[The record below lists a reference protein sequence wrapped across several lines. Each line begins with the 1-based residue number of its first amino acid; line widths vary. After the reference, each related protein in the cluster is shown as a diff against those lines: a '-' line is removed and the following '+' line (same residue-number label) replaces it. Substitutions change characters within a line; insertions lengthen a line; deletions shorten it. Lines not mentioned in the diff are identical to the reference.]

1 MNLSKF
7 KKSASYAIILFSI
20 ITDAHP
26 GFPHEIQSRDVKET
40 GVTLPL
46 KATYTPEGT
55 ILDVDITVGGQNFS
69 MYLDTGS
76 SDIWVPR
83 NTFQCL
89 NATDNSIL
97 PQEKCLFN
105 KTYNISSTFQ
115 QVPDQNFGVRYGSGI
130 ATGVLGV
137 EIVTFGG
144 LTVENQT
151 IGVVDKTTDVGDG
164 NDSGVLGLAYPY
176 LTSAHPGTNYSND
189 SVSLWSNRIPYNPLF
204 TNLYQQGLVKPF
216 FSIAVNRTPV
226 NVSNGDGGFL
236 SLGTLPPVPH
246 KPTWAIAPVEIIKV
260 IPPFFT
266 NNETAK
272 TYWALSVK
280 STSVNSVSNKT
291 SFQALVD
298 CGNFFNFVPADVAL
312 AVNNAFQPPATRS
325 ESFLETGM
333 YDVPCNAIAPTFGL
347 TFSNNVTI
355 YNDPRDTLVENAD
368 GTCNSAFL
376 DADILGEASGI
387 TLHILGKPFFQSV
400 VSVFDFGKDEMRF
413 AERIEI
419 TGGGN
424 VSSTPGGVEPTAPL
438 IANGGSRLVLTLLPL
453 VLVAF
458 ISVFLI

>member
-1 MNLSKF
+1 MILSTF
-7 KKSASYAIILFSI
+7 RRSAGYAAIFSAII
-20 ITDAHP
+20 TEAHP
-26 GFPHEIQSRDVKET
+26 EFRNEIQHREVKET

-46 KATYTPEGT
+46 KATYTPGGT
-55 ILDVDITVGGQNFS
+55 ILDVNITIGGQNFS

-76 SDIWVPR
+76 SDIWVPK

-97 PQEKCLFN
+97 PREKCLFN

-130 ATGVLGV
+130 ATGVVGN
-137 EIVTFGG
+137 ERVTFGG

-151 IGVVDKTTDVGDG
+151 IGVVDKSTDVGDG

-176 LTSAHPGTNYSND
+176 LTSAHPGTDYAND
-189 SVSLWSNRIPYNPLF
+189 TVSLWSNRIPYNPLF
-204 TNLYQQGLVKPF
+204 TNLYQRGLVKPF

-226 NVSNGDGGFL
+226 NVSNADGGFL

-246 KPTWAIAPVEIIKV
+246 KLTWATAPVEIIKV

-280 STSVNSVSNKT
+280 STSVNSVFNTT

-298 CGNFFNFVPADVAL
+298 CGNFFNFVPAEVAL

-325 ESFLETGM
+325 ETFLETGI
-333 YDVPCNAIAPTFGL
+333 YDVSCSAVAPTFGL
-347 TFSNNVTI
+347 TFDNNVTI
-355 YNDPRDTLVENAD
+355 YNDLRDTLVENAD
-368 GTCNSAFL
+368 GTCHSAFV
-376 DADILGEASGI
+376 DANILGEASGVV
-387 TLHILGKPFFQSV
+387 LHILGKPFLQSV

-413 AERIEI
+413 AERVESVED
-419 TGGGN
+419 GN
-424 VSSTPGGVEPTAPL
+424 THFTPGDSGPTTPL
-438 IANGGSRLVLTLLPL
+438 IASGGSRLFLTSLPPVIAASTFVL
-453 VLVAF
+453 
-458 ISVFLI
+458 LI